1 MLKNYNKYKLLKVFF
16 DDPYPEGSGFQLRE
30 ISRLINLAPKSVM
43 IYLSELEKNNL
54 ILKLKHR
61 IHKYPVYIAN
71 RDNENFRFYKKID
84 IIISLK
90 DSGLL
95 NFLEKQCMP
104 DVIVLFGS
112 ASKGEDLLNSDLDL
126 FLLCK
131 EKKLNL
137 DKFEKVIKRKI
148 NIFFSEEFNKLS
160 KELKN
165 NILNGIIMGGYLK
178 VF

>member
-1 MLKNYNKYKLLKVFF
+1 
-16 DDPYPEGSGFQLRE
+16 
-30 ISRLINLAPKSVM
+30 M

-84 IIISLK
+84 IIIFLK
-90 DSGLL
+90 DLGLL
-95 NFLEKQCMP
+95 NFMEKECMP

-148 NIFFSEEFNKLS
+148 NIFFSEDFNKLS
-160 KELKN
+160 KELRN
-165 NILNGIIMGGYLK
+165 NILNGVILKGYLK